1 MPYTLLDLPLQ
12 INTPIPAHTQT
23 HTVRVT
29 HSSSYLPLVHTNPL
43 THSRACSQKGFH
55 FESTFKA
62 AQGPLSN
69 ITILLS
75 LSLSKAHT
83 ITLLLQINSHFFRK
97 GTRGARMPNE
107 KFRNRQRNNSLFLPT
122 ASPSPC
128 LCSSILTTTFHVY
141 VSRLSI
147 YLLSIFHCLVC
158 FLSSRPFSRSLP
170 MFVVRREC
178 EAAESEQNFRTLQKF
193 SSYFFFFSYNN
204 TPTHPIAKWR
214 LSV

>member
-1 MPYTLLDLPLQ
+1 M
-12 INTPIPAHTQT
+12 
-23 HTVRVT
+23 
-29 HSSSYLPLVHTNPL
+29 LVHKKVSIL
-43 THSRACSQKGFH
+43 CRLSRQLKALYPISQ
-55 FESTFKA
+55 SYS
-62 AQGPLSN
+62 LS
-69 ITILLS
+69 LSLS

-214 LSV
+214 LSVWEGEGEREMRGWERER